1 MAPGNGRRRQVASRH
16 LVCASCSSWI
26 QFDSSGCDTSWAETR
41 EGSFTFTCKG
51 CKRVEFLVRELA
63 ELREMLVGMKRAVTG
78 HGLEG
83 KEGEAGDR
91 EVGLEDKAAETEGRV
106 TTTGVNQDREES
118 AKNIR
123 KEEMIA
129 GVEDEEE
136 IRTEERKVICAG
148 ATLMATH
155 TYTRNPESP
164 LGKEIDLQ
172 QWDTLIFKGEHAEN
186 EHWRLVEDRN
196 GQVGYAPAAFLVV
209 ILDTAEEEEESDATK
224 KGLENGTEENRIGQE
239 GERRKSYSAA
249 VIDGIKRKSR
259 IFVGDSIVRKTDTR
273 LSKEEDVVVCL
284 PGARIEHVTERVEK
298 IMGRGKGGTILV
310 HIGTN
315 NADKEGTATI
325 VDKNRKLLKKTKE
338 ARVDARS
345 IINKK
350 TEQNIMVD
358 DIKPHIIGITE
369 SWANNDITNAEL
381 GLEGYVMFR
390 KDRIGRRG
398 GGVLLYIKDTIPA
411 YEVQLKEEA
420 DCNDAIWCNLV
431 TGHTTVI
438 IGVVY
443 RCPNI
448 TKQNNEKIH
457 NAINEVSKGDC
468 IIMGDF
474 NHGNIK
480 WDTLQSTGVE
490 DSTFLCLVQDN
501 FLTQHVLEPTRAA
514 RVLDI
519 VLSSQK
525 EFVDNV
531 VIQEPLGSSDHNQ
544 LHFNIKIKSDK
555 TKVKQCRRDFR
566 KGNYKEIRKR
576 LAHIDWNDKMKN
588 RTATECWNI
597 LRGELDSAIDSFVP
611 MKKQGKRSKKKHL
624 SKEAFRKIRHTKYVE
639 GL

>member
-1 MAPGNGRRRQVASRH
+1 
-16 LVCASCSSWI
+16 
-26 QFDSSGCDTSWAETR
+26 
-41 EGSFTFTCKG
+41 
-51 CKRVEFLVRELA
+51 
-63 ELREMLVGMKRAVTG
+63 MLVGMKRAVTG

-118 AKNIR
+118 AGNIR

-129 GVEDEEE
+129 GVEDEGE

-315 NADKEGTATI
+315 NADKEGTTTI
-325 VDKNRKLLKKTKE
+325 VDKYRKLLKKTKE
-338 ARVDARS
+338 ARVEQ
-345 IINKK
+345 IILSGILPVFGNRIDGYRNSKWMAI
-350 TEQNIMVD
+350 NGMVKRLCKEED
-358 DIKPHIIGITE
+358 V
-369 SWANNDITNAEL
+369 
-381 GLEGYVMFR
+381 GYV
-390 KDRIGRRG
+390 DLWDSVVG
-398 GGVLLYIKDTIPA
+398 
-411 YEVQLKEEA
+411 KE
-420 DCNDAIWCNLV
+420 
-431 TGHTTVI
+431 GM
-438 IGVVY
+438 Y
-443 RCPNI
+443 
-448 TKQNNEKIH
+448 
-457 NAINEVSKGDC
+457 
-468 IIMGDF
+468 
-474 NHGNIK
+474 
-480 WDTLQSTGVE
+480 
-490 DSTFLCLVQDN
+490 
-501 FLTQHVLEPTRAA
+501 A
-514 RVLDI
+514 RDGL
-519 VLSSQK
+519 
-525 EFVDNV
+525 
-531 VIQEPLGSSDHNQ
+531 
-544 LHFNIKIKSDK
+544 
-555 TKVKQCRRDFR
+555 
-566 KGNYKEIRKR
+566 
-576 LAHIDWNDKMKN
+576 
-588 RTATECWNI
+588 
-597 LRGELDSAIDSFVP
+597 
-611 MKKQGKRSKKKHL
+611 HL
-624 SKEAFRKIRHTKYVE
+624 SGKGAAVFAE
-639 GL
+639 GLSGAVASGLGKVRYVN